1 VVKCPAGPS
10 NSRLYGGNVKS
21 NALGFPGGGGL
32 IAVGFDSYITPR
44 YVRRSMSKVE
54 LITSAERLLPQ
65 KQFRELS
72 ATGMQLTEK
81 YTFQANALILKV
93 NGD

>member
-1 VVKCPAGPS
+1 
-10 NSRLYGGNVKS
+10 
-21 NALGFPGGGGL
+21 
-32 IAVGFDSYITPR
+32 
-44 YVRRSMSKVE
+44 